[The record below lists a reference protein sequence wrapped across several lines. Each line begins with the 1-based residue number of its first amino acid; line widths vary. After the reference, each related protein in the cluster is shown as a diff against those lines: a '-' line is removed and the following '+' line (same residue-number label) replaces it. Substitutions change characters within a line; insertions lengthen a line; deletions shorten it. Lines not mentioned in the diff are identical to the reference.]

1 MESVVSFGRS
11 EMRSVSTFRR
21 QLLPILIVW
30 SSGQSAWE
38 EDEKNTDDVEDEQ
51 VVQRVVGDLQRLD
64 GQICLQIHLQT
75 PTRQRDVFETRKR
88 GEEREKLRQRPAH
101 VVGGRVHRRD
111 VHLLDEVEGLAE
123 EHEATRRVQ
132 QAVEHVHVDVV
143 ENWLSAARHAY
154 SAAPA

>member
-38 EDEKNTDDVEDEQ
+38 EDEKATDDVEDEQ

-64 GQICLQIHLQT
+64 GQVCSHSS
-75 PTRQRDVFETRKR
+75 PQRPLASETYLRHGNEGRSARSFDSGPLMSSATESIAVTFISSMRLKDLLKNMKRLDVFSR
-88 GEEREKLRQRPAH
+88 L
-101 VVGGRVHRRD
+101 
-111 VHLLDEVEGLAE
+111 
-123 EHEATRRVQ
+123 
-132 QAVEHVHVDVV
+132 
-143 ENWLSAARHAY
+143 
-154 SAAPA
+154 